1 MKVTTDLRGSAL
13 YLNVKG
19 HITGMNEVENI
30 KSTITLYNNFNTV
43 ELLLEDAY
51 VIPSSLLGYLVKL
64 KVKEN
69 KSIVIN
75 TKEESL
81 EELLISL
88 ELHKLFSIKKG

>member
-1 MKVTTDLRGSAL
+1 V
-13 YLNVKG
+13 Y
-19 HITGMNEVENI
+19 EVENI
-30 KSTITLYNNFNTV
+30 KNVIISYKSFNTI
-43 ELLLEDAY
+43 ELELEDAY

-81 EELLISL
+81 EKLLISL